1 MVVPYH
7 FFSVEDV
14 GASISSVT
22 SNLQQ
27 LSVQE
32 VCGAPPEEDNPTVII
47 PSHLQVQTAD
57 CSHLSFGSF
66 GSGASAAFS
75 RPVSSRPLQNTMEDV
90 SADVDVSPVG
100 HSDPRYTML
109 SVLVVPLFI
118 C

>member
-1 MVVPYH
+1 M
-7 FFSVEDV
+7 ST
-14 GASISSVT
+14 IT
-22 SNLQQ
+22 SNLYQ
-27 LSVQE
+27 LSVQQDQ
-32 VCGAPPEEDNPTVII
+32 GAAPEEDNSSVII
-47 PSHLQVQTAD
+47 PSHLQVQSAD